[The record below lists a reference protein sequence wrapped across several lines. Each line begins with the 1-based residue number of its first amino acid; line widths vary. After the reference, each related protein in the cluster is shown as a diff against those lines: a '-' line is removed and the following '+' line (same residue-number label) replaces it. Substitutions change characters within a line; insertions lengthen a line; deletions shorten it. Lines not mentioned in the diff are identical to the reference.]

1 MDSPRLMGLGFRRL
15 GRGVIV
21 LQQAALAGPRIP
33 VTAAIITAA
42 DVIGP
47 RMNASV
53 PIAPLG

>member
-15 GRGVIV
+15 GLGVIV

-42 DVIGP
+42 DH
-47 RMNASV
+47 AE
-53 PIAPLG
+53 PLNGKR